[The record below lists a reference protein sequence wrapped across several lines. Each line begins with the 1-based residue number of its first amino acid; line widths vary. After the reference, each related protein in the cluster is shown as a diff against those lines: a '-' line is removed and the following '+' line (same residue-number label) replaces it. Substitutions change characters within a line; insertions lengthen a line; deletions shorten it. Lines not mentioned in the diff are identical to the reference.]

1 MCTIYHI
8 FVVMSVLAATLLTRQ
23 ISANINYYYLLD
35 TKWAEW
41 AKKRSILKWI
51 FNTSVICIV
60 LLLVYVTFNKIMK
73 KQLTTWT
80 LSLSLALCDSFFFG
94 FFGCLHHSSTISNF
108 MENGMSFY
116 PLFSSATPELPSVA
130 SLLLCLPRPLSLPLF
145 FYLFYPQPKPG
156 SSHLPLPS
164 NSNGQKPSK

>member
-80 LSLSLALCDSFFFG
+80 LSLSLALCDSFFFWI
-94 FFGCLHHSSTISNF
+94 FWMLT
-108 MENGMSFY
+108 SFIY
-116 PLFSSATPELPSVA
+116 HFKFHGKWHELLP
-130 SLLLCLPRPLSLPLF
+130 SLLLCYAWTPVCCLTPSVFAPTSIPPPIFLF
-145 FYLFYPQPKPG
+145 I
-156 SSHLPLPS
+156 LPS
-164 NSNGQKPSK
+164 TQTWLFSFATAE